1 MHEHPF
7 GSCRP
12 APPPEDGQGG
22 TREQRPLIAGP
33 QTLEQARRA
42 ERDEG
47 AGIGDQAH
55 RLANVDTA
63 LPYRPPQVTEVMRK
77 SKFVTVT
84 IWVIVIGMVLS
95 LSFAVVGL
103 FQ

>member
-1 MHEHPF
+1 MEEHLL
-7 GSCRP
+7 GAGRP
-12 APPPEDGQGG
+12 APPSEDRQCG
-22 TREQRPLIAGP
+22 TREQRPLIAGA
-33 QTLEQARRA
+33 QTLEQTRRTQ
-42 ERDEG
+42 RDER

-55 RLANVDTA
+55 WLANVDTA
-63 LPYRPPQVTEVMRK
+63 LPYRPPRVTEVMRK

-84 IWVIVIGMVLS
+84 IWVVVIGMVLS